1 MSSYK
6 GNISISLR
14 EVNVNRQNKPT
25 VTYQE
30 LLNEVDCI
38 EMCVKMTTGDSIARE
53 VEYEMNHNK
62 SQLNKIAEYYS
73 INSDKEREKYR
84 IIEDIV
90 SFENNTDNIEI
101 VFQRNKLWSYIQEI
115 KADVYLSKYLIFD

>member
-6 GNISISLR
+6 GNVSISLR
-14 EVNVNRQNKPT
+14 EVNNKDKPI

-38 EMCVKMTTGDSIARE
+38 EMCSKMTTTDSITRE
-53 VEYEMNHNK
+53 VEYEMNYTK
-62 SQLNKIAEYYS
+62 SQLNMIAEYYS
-73 INSDKEREKYR
+73 INSNKEREKYR
-84 IIEDIV
+84 IVEDIV
-90 SFENNTDNIEI
+90 SFENKTENIEI